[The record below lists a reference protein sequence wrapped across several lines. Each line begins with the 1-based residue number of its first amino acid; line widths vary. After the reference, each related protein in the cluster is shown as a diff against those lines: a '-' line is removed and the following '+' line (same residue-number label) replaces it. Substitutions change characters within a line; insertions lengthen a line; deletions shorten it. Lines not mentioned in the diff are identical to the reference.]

1 MSLKVRLT
9 LAVVTLLA
17 VVTAVLGYAVV
28 AVNRTAAMERIDDRL
43 AGFVEN
49 PSSQRGLNPRAQ
61 QNFDDDDR
69 RGAGEVSTVVYVWNP
84 QAQLWVSLLP
94 TVGTFQTSPPTL
106 PVPGTAGF
114 QTFAEQPG
122 TLPSGDGATEY
133 RIRTVIDPAGN
144 YRAVV
149 ASLDEIARTDKALI
163 GIVLI
168 AGLLAVVIGGC
179 ACWWVIRR
187 ALRPVDRMIATA
199 SAIADGDLSQ
209 RIEQAD
215 DGTELGRLGA
225 ALDHMLTQLE
235 ADADERE
242 RAAARLRQFVADA
255 SHELRTP
262 VAAIRGYSELFLAG
276 GVPEGEAS
284 DQAMRRIE
292 TESRRMGT
300 LIDELLLLTR
310 LDQDQPLALGAVDFG
325 AIANDSI
332 EAFGVI
338 RPDRVVTASIAPGVE
353 VNGDAVRL
361 RQVLDNLIGN
371 ALAHT
376 PDDTS
381 VEVMLEVEGAWAT
394 VRVID
399 HGPGIPAD
407 QRDAVF
413 SRFTR
418 LDDSRTRSTGGA
430 GLGLSI
436 VQAIVKAHQGRVTI
450 SDTPG
455 GGATFSVEIPRLNAA

>member
-9 LAVVTLLA
+9 LAFVTLLA
-17 VVTAVLGYAVV
+17 VVTAVLGYSVV
-28 AVNRTAAMERIDDRL
+28 AVNRAAAMERIDDRL

-49 PSSQRGLNPRAQ
+49 PGSQRGLNPRLPQ
-61 QNFDDDDR
+61 TLDDGDR
-69 RGAGEVSTVVYVWNP
+69 RGAGEVSTVVYVWSP
-84 QAQLWVSLLP
+84 RAQLWVSLLP

-106 PVPGTAGF
+106 PVPGTSGF
-114 QTFAEQPG
+114 QVFTEQPG
-122 TLPSGDGATEY
+122 TLPSADGTTEY
-133 RIRTVIDPAGN
+133 RIRTVVDPAGN
-144 YRAVV
+144 YRAVA
-149 ASLDEIARTDKALI
+149 ASLDEIARTDKALV

-199 SAIADGDLSQ
+199 SAIADGDLTQ
-209 RIEQAD
+209 RIENAD

-310 LDQDQPLALGAVDFG
+310 LDQDQPLSLDTVDL
-325 AIANDSI
+325 ATIAQDSI
-332 EAFGVI
+332 EAFSVI
-338 RPDRVVTASIAPGVE
+338 RPDRVLTPQIATGIGVH
-353 VNGDAVRL
+353 GDAVRL
-361 RQVLDNLIGN
+361 RQVFDNLIGN
-371 ALAHT
+371 AFAHT
-376 PDDTS
+376 PDETP
-381 VEVMLEVEGAWAT
+381 VEVSVDSDGAWAT

-399 HGPGIPAD
+399 HGPGIPLD
-407 QRDAVF
+407 QREAVF

-436 VQAIVKAHQGRVTI
+436 VAAIVKAHQGRVTI
-450 SDTPG
+450 SDTAG
-455 GGATFSVEIPRLNAA
+455 GGATFTVEIPLVSGA